1 MPWEELWGEDGPD
14 YRWNPAPGEPGNPPY
29 PPEVEPEMARR
40 GGFLIDEGP
49 GDSVPN
55 NQRMAPRPPRA
66 IRSRMYQPGA
76 TDLQPA
82 SVPNQRNLFERM
94 SRMSP
99 SEQDNLFESL
109 SPSEQEDYLMAVD
122 AEMARR
128 NYVHAPGDPWPWP
141 EDFNYMDD
149 EGRMPI
155 YDYENLYGRPEP
167 TDLQGIDDTLS
178 DFSAQVRDDIR
189 PFEGDYEDQ
198 IPDASAADT
207 FRNPYDLDVDVDYPN
222 ASELDEYRSRL
233 DNRFFD
239 PAVGRLPRKPT
250 YNRVSDDLRQLYI
263 PQFDKSINLD
273 LAPVNAA
280 KRNIKESA
288 NAAKRNIKESA
299 NAAKRKLNDS
309 TQGIRKAASR
319 LSQLPSTIRN
329 SLNKQYYFDRQV
341 IDPKV
346 NWEGKEVIAD
356 LDRFNML
363 VGGGKRPFGIGVQN
377 FGDEVNL
384 EFSGPGGYASVNE
397 LKSMR
402 DYYKSQGDIIRADK
416 LDDQISAMQDPF
428 YRPALKFHLGQV
440 LDEQPA
446 GSRITYSPIGGTGGQ
461 RDKAYTRATKGALT
475 SDPRYGGKS
484 EKMGPTTW
492 KNAQGKIVEFN
503 PKDLMRR
510 GVEMTFTT
518 PDMDTQ
524 AKQKLVD
531 NILKNTDDFK
541 PHVIIPGNPNRPPIS
556 INSPEMAIRRGVVN
570 HMSSAAAEMIPSRDV
585 VKTLYET
592 GPRQAAIKMA
602 GELFHGHLT
611 GTAVGAGS
619 MLLPKVPVIGA
630 PLAATALPLVPG
642 IAGGAGIVAGAEAL
656 DELSKQ
662 QTGEG
667 LLPKFRQTIG
677 TKPRSGI
684 ASKGA
689 PKTPIEQFKRDME
702 LINNPPTV
710 KPYQKN
716 PLYNDV
722 TNELQRRARMAIGRF
737 NPGRGEFGITEMLF
751 GR

>member
-29 PPEVEPEMARR
+29 PPEVEPEMTRL
-40 GGFLIDEGP
+40 GGFLINEGP

-76 TDLQPA
+76 TDLYPMQGPRESPA
-82 SVPNQRNLFERM
+82 SQFL
-94 SRMSP
+94 
-99 SEQDNLFESL
+99 D
-109 SPSEQEDYLMAVD
+109 
-122 AEMARR
+122 
-128 NYVHAPGDPWPWP
+128 
-141 EDFNYMDD
+141 NYMDD

-155 YDYENLYGRPEP
+155 EDYETLYRRPEP

-178 DFSAQVRDDIR
+178 DFGAQVRDDIR

-207 FRNPYDLDVDVDYPN
+207 FRNPYDLDVDVDYPT

-239 PAVGRLPRKPT
+239 PAVGRLPTKPT

-288 NAAKRNIKESA
+288 NAAKR
-299 NAAKRKLNDS
+299 KLNDS

-329 SLNKQYYFDRQV
+329 SLNNQYYFDRQV

-346 NWEGKEVIAD
+346 NWEGNVVVND

-363 VGGGKRPFGIGVQN
+363 VGGDKLPFDIAAQDY
-377 FGDEVNL
+377 GDEVDL
-384 EFSGPGGYASVNE
+384 QFTGPGGYGSVNE
-397 LKSMR
+397 LKLMR
-402 DYYKSQGDIIRADK
+402 DDVKSQGDDIRANK
-416 LDDQISAMQDPF
+416 LDDAIAAMQDPF
-428 YRPALKFHLGQV
+428 YQPALKFHLGQV
-440 LDEQPA
+440 LDDQPT
-446 GSRITYSPIGGTGGQ
+446 GTKIRYSPIGGTGGQ
-461 RDKAYTRATKGALT
+461 RDKLYTRATKGALT
-475 SDPRYGGKS
+475 SERGYGGMS

-518 PDMDTQ
+518 PDMDAQ
-524 AKQKLVD
+524 AKQRLVD

-541 PHVIIPGNPNRPPIS
+541 PHVIIPGNPNRLPIS
-556 INSPEMAIRRGVVN
+556 INSPEMALRRGVVN
-570 HMSSAAAEMIPSRDV
+570 NMSSAAAEMIPSREV

-602 GELFHGHLT
+602 GELLHGHLT
-611 GTAVGAGS
+611 GSLVGAGS
-619 MLLPKVPVIGA
+619 VLLPKVPVIGA

-642 IAGGAGIVAGAEAL
+642 IAAGAGTVAATEVL

-689 PKTPIEQFKRDME
+689 PKTPTQQFKRDID

-737 NPGRGEFGITEMLF
+737 NPGRGEFGITEMLL

>member
-1 MPWEELWGEDGPD
+1 MPPQ
-14 YRWNPAPGEPGNPPY
+14 RRNP
-29 PPEVEPEMARR
+29 
-40 GGFLIDEGP
+40 L
-49 GDSVPN
+49 
-55 NQRMAPRPPRA
+55 PPRA
-66 IRSRMYQPGA
+66 RMGVGSRMYRPGA

-82 SVPNQRNLFERM
+82 SVASQFL
-94 SRMSP
+94 
-99 SEQDNLFESL
+99 D
-109 SPSEQEDYLMAVD
+109 
-122 AEMARR
+122 
-128 NYVHAPGDPWPWP
+128 
-141 EDFNYMDD
+141 NYMDD

-155 YDYENLYGRPEP
+155 EDYETLYRRPEP
-167 TDLQGIDDTLS
+167 TDLQSMPDTMS

-189 PFEGDYEDQ
+189 PFEGVDYEDQ

-263 PQFDKSINLD
+263 PQFDKSINVD
-273 LAPVNAA
+273 LAPV
-280 KRNIKESA
+280 

-309 TQGIRKAASR
+309 TQGIQKAASR

-329 SLNKQYYFDRQV
+329 SLNNAFYFDRQV

-346 NWEGKEVIAD
+346 NWGGNVVVND
-356 LDRFNML
+356 PDRFNML
-363 VGGGKRPFGIGVQN
+363 VGGGKRPFGIGVQDY
-377 FGDEVNL
+377 GDVVNL
-384 EFSGPGGYASVNE
+384 EFSGPGGYESVKE
-397 LKSMR
+397 LKVRSEFFR
-402 DYYKSQGDIIRADK
+402 DQGDNIRADN
-416 LDDQISAMQDPF
+416 LDNAIAAMQDPF
-428 YRPALKFHLGQV
+428 YQPALKFHLGQV
-440 LDEQPA
+440 LDQQPA
-446 GSRITYSPIGGTGGQ
+446 GTKITYSPIGGTGGQ
-461 RDKAYTRATKGALT
+461 RDKLYTRATKGALT
-475 SDPRYGGKS
+475 SDPGYGGKS

-524 AKQKLVD
+524 ARQKLVD
-531 NILKNTDDFK
+531 NVLKNTDDFK

-556 INSPEMAIRRGVVN
+556 INSPEMALRRSFVN
-570 HMSSAAAEMIPSRDV
+570 NLSSAAAEMIPSREV

-592 GPRQAAIKMA
+592 GPRQAAINMA
-602 GELFHGHLT
+602 GELVHGHLIGSLVGT
-611 GTAVGAGS
+611 GSV
-619 MLLPKVPVIGA
+619 LLPKVPVIGA
-630 PLAATALPLVPG
+630 PLAAAALPFVPG
-642 IAGGAGIVAGAEAL
+642 IAAGTGTVAATEAL

-677 TKPRSGI
+677 TKPRSGY
-684 ASKGA
+684 ATKGA
-689 PKTPIEQFKRDME
+689 AKNVEEKRLEE
-702 LINNPPTV
+702 LERINNPPTI
-710 KPYQKN
+710 KPTKWNSRRPLSQSAN
-716 PLYNDV
+716 PGLAH
-722 TNELQRRARMAIGRF
+722 RARLAGDRF
-737 NPGRGEFGITEMLF
+737 NPSRLEFGLTELLF